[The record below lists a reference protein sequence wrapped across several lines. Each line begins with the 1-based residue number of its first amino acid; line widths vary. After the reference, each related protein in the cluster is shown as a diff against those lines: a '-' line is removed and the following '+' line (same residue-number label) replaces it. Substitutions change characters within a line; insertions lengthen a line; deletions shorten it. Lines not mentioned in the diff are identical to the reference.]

1 MGPQRVLDSCP
12 RTFEGNCDLGMF
24 HAAGAQLDD
33 PGVKGLDDVA
43 GLPTRIPDTP
53 RAELE
58 GTGLARRAGA
68 RYWLLPHRLEV
79 DLQRRC

>member
-33 PGVKGLDDVA
+33 PGVTGLDDVA

-53 RAELE
+53 GPSSR
-58 GTGLARRAGA
+58 GLA
-68 RYWLLPHRLEV
+68 
-79 DLQRRC
+79 